1 MKDVRDRGNVDESRF
16 PVNTQRRRL
25 GRWLRALAGTC
36 LAVTMAGGSTMVAG
50 GIASAASAR
59 VLPSA
64 PSDQCSGPTVSAVR
78 SVSCPGAPTLLI
90 PKVGSRQVTLSW
102 TKPASDGGS
111 SIIGYTVYQG
121 TSPGGGSGTAVN
133 KSLVTSPFTVT
144 GLKNG
149 TTYYFTVA
157 AVNGV
162 GEGQL
167 SNEVPATPTATPP
180 GEPTG
185 LTATAGDGT
194 VTLAW
199 TAPDGGLPIRGY
211 TVYQGTSPGGESGT
225 PVNGSSLVTAT
236 SYQVTGLTN
245 GTTYYFMVTAFNRTG
260 QGPTSNE
267 ANAVPVTVPGAPTG
281 LTATPDDGTVTLAWA
296 APASDG
302 GSPVTGYNVYQGHQ
316 LRWRDRPGQRFFA
329 GHRH

>member
-1 MKDVRDRGNVDESRF
+1 M
-16 PVNTQRRRL
+16 
-25 GRWLRALAGTC
+25 
-36 LAVTMAGGSTMVAG
+36 
-50 GIASAASAR
+50 
-59 VLPSA
+59 
-64 PSDQCSGPTVSAVR
+64 
-78 SVSCPGAPTLLI
+78 
-90 PKVGSRQVTLSW
+90 
-102 TKPASDGGS
+102 PASDGGS

-185 LTATAGDGT
+185 LTATASDGT

-199 TAPDGGLPIRGY
+199 TGPDGGLPIRGY
-211 TVYQGTSPGGESGT
+211 NVYEGTSPGGESGT

-281 LTATPDDGTVTLAWA
+281 LTATPGDGTVTLAWA

-302 GSPVTGYNVYQGHQ
+302 GSPVTGYNVYQGTSPGGESGTPVNGSSLVTATSYQ
-316 LRWRDRPGQRFFA
+316 VTGLINGTTYYFMGDRVQPGRSGADVERGECRPGDRA
-329 GHRH
+329 GGAHRADRDSG